1 MERKTTYLEY
11 FTCKY
16 KEIAWYYPSISWYTL
31 LILRSELTTNKNAF
45 CKNTFT
51 PSFE

>member
-1 MERKTTYLEY
+1 MERKPTYLEY

-16 KEIAWYYPSISWYTL
+16 KEIPWYYLSISSYTL
-31 LILRSELTTNKNAF
+31 LILRWELTTNKNTF